1 MSSVDF
7 LSPENEDFLLYAILH
22 AHACTI
28 WTYVKIGA
36 ENKNRIVF
44 FFTYDSTCFPR
55 NIVLKLSDEIQLLE
69 SIWSISKYITQW
81 LLLCHVYAILQNQR
95 VSTHMRVYDILSCL
109 MEDFSTSFPE
119 IGMISYYKEFFPVAN
134 AAVW

>member
-7 LSPENEDFLLYAILH
+7 FSSENEDFLLYAILH

-44 FFTYDSTCFPR
+44 FSHMIQHVF
-55 NIVLKLSDEIQLLE
+55 LEIL
-69 SIWSISKYITQW
+69 Y
-81 LLLCHVYAILQNQR
+81 
-95 VSTHMRVYDILSCL
+95 
-109 MEDFSTSFPE
+109 
-119 IGMISYYKEFFPVAN
+119 
-134 AAVW
+134 